1 MTVPNHNALVWV
13 VDDDA
18 YMLKIFGFI
27 LEKNAIPYRCFLD
40 AESLLETTWDDSV
53 THILTDIH
61 LPGKNG
67 DELCSILRGRLA
79 DKLQII
85 AVTTPVQQE
94 EEAVFLSNGFDN
106 VFFKPFT
113 EPGLLSLLAM
123 EKVDLSFPYIDAM
136 IETETERMEILQH
149 FRLETLRDLETIAA
163 SIQEDNRD
171 TLILLVHRLAGRL
184 AQFSQEQLSNRFRDM
199 EHSLLETD
207 RIDTHHEELAA
218 LQQSLSGFL
227 KRLEM
232 IC

>member
-1 MTVPNHNALVWV
+1 MTVPNHNAFVWV

-27 LEKNAIPYRCFLD
+27 LEKNAIPYRCFPD
-40 AESLLETTWDDSV
+40 AEALLETPWDESV
-53 THILTDIH
+53 SHILTDIH

-67 DELCSILRGRLA
+67 DELCAVLRERFA
-79 DKLQII
+79 NKLQIV
-85 AVTTPVQQE
+85 AVTTPVSSDE
-94 EEAVFLSNGFDN
+94 EAAFLTNGFDAVFL
-106 VFFKPFT
+106 KPFT
-113 EPGLLSLLAM
+113 ESGLLSLLAM
-123 EKVDLSFPYIDAM
+123 EKVNLSFPYIDAM

-149 FRLETLRDLETIAA
+149 FRLETLRDLDTIAA
-163 SIQEDNRD
+163 SIREDNRE

-199 EHSLLETD
+199 EHSLLETE
-207 RIDTHHEELAA
+207 RIDAHRDELVA